1 MAIKRLLRSF
11 AVTVDLP
18 GYSTHRLDSSL
29 LPKQATT
36 TKEELISYLKDM
48 ITIRRIEIT
57 SDSYYKNAEIRGF
70 CHLADGQEAISV
82 GMEAGVTFDDHLI
95 TAYRDHGQAYMRGET
110 PRAIFAEMFGRRTGT
125 SKGKGGSMHYY
136 SKEKNFYG
144 GNGIVGAQIPVGV
157 GLAFALKYQGKK
169 NISMILYGDGAA
181 NQGQIYEASNMAA
194 LWKLPAIFICENNM
208 YGMGT
213 SVERAS
219 ANTQFYT
226 RGDTIPG
233 IKLEAQNVLTVRE
246 IMKFSKNWGIEQGPL
261 WLEFSTYRYR
271 GHSMSDPGV
280 SYRNKQEIDTMRGTR
295 DPIDYVKR
303 ILIEFSLATEKE
315 IEDLQDH
322 IKDEVKK
329 AAEEAHKDPWP
340 EASELFS
347 DIYSHDLKHSIR
359 NVEFKDSI
367 IF

>member
-1 MAIKRLLRSF
+1 MALKSLFRTF
-11 AVTVDLP
+11 AVTVELP
-18 GYSTHRLDSSL
+18 GYSTHKLDVNL

-36 TKEELISYLKDM
+36 TKEELIQYLKDM
-48 ITIRRIEIT
+48 TTIRRIEIT
-57 SDSYYKNAEIRGF
+57 SDAYYKNAEIRGF

-82 GMEAGVTFDDHLI
+82 GMEAGVTFEDHLI

-110 PRAIFAEMFGRRTGT
+110 PKAIFAEMFGRVTGT
-125 SKGKGGSMHYY
+125 SRGKGGSMHYY
-136 SKEKNFYG
+136 SKKNNFYG

-157 GLAFALKYQGKK
+157 GLAFALKYQSKP

-194 LWKLPAIFICENNM
+194 LWKLPAIFICENNQ

-219 ANTQFYT
+219 ANTEFYT

-233 IKLEAQNVLTVRE
+233 IRLEAQNILTVRE
-246 IMKFSKNWGIEQGPL
+246 IMRFSKKWGIEQGPL

-280 SYRNKQEIDTMRGTR
+280 SYRNKKEIDAMRESR
-295 DPIDYVKR
+295 DPIDYVKSV
-303 ILIEFSLATEKE
+303 LFQHDLATEKE
-315 IEDLQDH
+315 IEDIQDH
-322 IKDEVKK
+322 IKEEVKK

-340 EASELFS
+340 VPSELYAEV
-347 DIYSHDLKHSIR
+347 YSGSHKHHIR
-359 NVEFKDSI
+359 NIEYKDSI
-367 IF
+367 IV